1 MKDKILDVDTR
12 NALGEFL
19 LALLPT
25 PEDRISTAMFLIN
38 ETRYICNISLDDMLR
53 TIKDCIE
60 AVEELEEKEEED
72 D

>member
-1 MKDKILDVDTR
+1 MQNRTLDVNTR

-25 PEDRISTAMFLIN
+25 PEDRISTAMFLIS
-38 ETRYICNISLDDMLR
+38 EAREVCDMDLDEIIEMIR
-53 TIKDCIE
+53 SCIE
-60 AVEELEEKEEED
+60 AMDKFREEEED